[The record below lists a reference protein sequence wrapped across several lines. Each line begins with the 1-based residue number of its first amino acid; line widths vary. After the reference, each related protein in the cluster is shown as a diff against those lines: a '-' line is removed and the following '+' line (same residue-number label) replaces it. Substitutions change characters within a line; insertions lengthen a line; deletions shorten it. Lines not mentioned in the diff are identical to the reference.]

1 MTIELK
7 RFYKTVSIVPDNGGF
22 AIALDGRP
30 VRTPAKSLLAV
41 PSVGL
46 AQAIAAEWDAQ
57 VDEVQP
63 LAMLLTRLA
72 STAIDKMTSERLR
85 FVEDLAGYAASDL
98 LCYRAEHPPEL
109 VARQDA
115 KWQPLLDWAE
125 QRHGAQ
131 LEVTHG
137 VVPCPQPP
145 AALTALRATILAHDA
160 MSLSALHSATTA
172 AGSLIIGLA
181 LMDGRL
187 TADEAFELA
196 ELDESFQIEQWGE
209 DPEAVKRR
217 AAIRAEFNAV
227 ANFMALY
234 RA

>member
-1 MTIELK
+1 MTIKLK
-7 RFYKTVSIVPDNGGF
+7 RFYETVTVVDANGGF

-41 PSVGL
+41 PTAGL
-46 AQAIAAEWDAQ
+46 AQAVAAEWEAQ
-57 VDEVQP
+57 DDEVKP

-72 STAIDKMTSERLR
+72 STAIDKVASERLR

-115 KWQPLLDWAE
+115 QWQPLLDWAAE
-125 QRHGAQ
+125 RHAAR
-131 LEVTHG
+131 LEVTQG
-137 VVPCPQPP
+137 VVPRPQPP
-145 AALTALRATILAHDA
+145 AALTALRASIAAHDA

-172 AGSLIIGLA
+172 AGSLVIGLA
-181 LMDGRL
+181 LLHGRL

-209 DPEAVKRR
+209 DPEAANRR
-217 AAIRAEFNAV
+217 EAIRAEFHAV
-227 ANFMALY
+227 ANFIALY